1 MTTPEPADDLALPGR
16 GVVTRWSLRLA
27 AAVMLVGGVVLIFL
41 LVQATNNRLLYERY
55 FARLLWVNI
64 AVVIHESYLK
74 VFFIEAFLL
83 AKCAQYGTPP
93 AHCGNASL
101 AHGPWS
107 RCAAH
112 PD

>member
-55 FARLLWVNI
+55 FARLLWINI
-64 AVVIHESYLK
+64 AAATVLALVILWGVFRLLSRLRPPRKAPPTLPTSSLK
-74 VFFIEAFLL
+74 SAPIPG
-83 AKCAQYGTPP
+83 QQRI
-93 AHCGNASL
+93 H
-101 AHGPWS
+101 
-107 RCAAH
+107 
-112 PD
+112 